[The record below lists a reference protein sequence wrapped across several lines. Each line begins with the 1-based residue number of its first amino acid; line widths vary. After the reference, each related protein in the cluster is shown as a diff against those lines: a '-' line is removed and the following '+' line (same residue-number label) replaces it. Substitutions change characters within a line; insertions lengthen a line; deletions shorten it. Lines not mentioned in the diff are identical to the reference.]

1 MYCRWMDEHIR
12 VLTELYG
19 TRPLTTGSAHD
30 HLAESAGGNDSISLR
45 DSEDFTRQTLKGRFT
60 YSGATLHPACTSGAD
75 ISRERKQAVAQVGAS
90 EGVVRRPQQLENQP
104 IAAMLRLADEPA
116 LGRRNMSAHQA
127 THQQS
132 VAPSRS
138 TVSRSFSTVSNQGIQ
153 GAVGQHA
160 VEYSRQDNR
169 QKGRAFIQQALPAD
183 KKVVHWAPTAT
194 VVGTPGRGILRRFG
208 YGQVWTLPFS
218 VHFIICAQ
226 KYTVLF
232 EPLQSHKADIDTF
245 EYELTKR
252 VATEHKDS
260 LRAFMGYQE
269 YSLSF
274 DRAGRTS
281 TIVIPI
287 TDKAL
292 RNAAFKTFLNG
303 VPKGA
308 LVTLD

>member
-1 MYCRWMDEHIR
+1 MDEHIR

-19 TRPLTTGSAHD
+19 ARPVTTGSAND
-30 HLAESAGGNDSISLR
+30 RLAESAGGNDSISLR
-45 DSEDFTRQTLKGRFT
+45 NSEDFTRQILKSRFT
-60 YSGATLHPACTSGAD
+60 CSGATLHPASTSGAD
-75 ISRERKQAVAQVGAS
+75 ISREGEKNVAQVGAL
-90 EGVVRRPQQLENQP
+90 EVVIRRPQQLEDQA
-104 IAAMLRLADEPA
+104 IAAILRLAEEPA
-116 LGRRNMSAHQA
+116 LARRNMSADQA
-127 THQQS
+127 IHQQP
-132 VAPSRS
+132 VAALRS
-138 TVSRSFSTVSNQGIQ
+138 TFRGSVSTVGNQGIQ
-153 GAVGQHA
+153 AAVGQHA
-160 VEYSRQDNR
+160 VGQSRQENR
-169 QKGRAFIQQALPAD
+169 QTGRAFSQQALPAG

-252 VATEHKDS
+252 VATEHKDT

-292 RNAAFKTFLNG
+292 RNATFKTFLNG